1 IQMVYNFF
9 SRSVVHDLF
18 IQKQKELEPTKKPVE
33 LKKLS
38 DTRWACQYAAC
49 WTIQKTL
56 PAICAT
62 LTDVINQ
69 SNAHRATKARALNTL
84 IDQSFTVNLIMMESL
99 LCLTKTMSDHLQ
111 SPDMQLASVIDLV
124 HSVISALRDK
134 CNEETWEDIWSSAND
149 LCGLAGIDIEQNQ
162 QVRKRAQ
169 ARHLQDFIVD
179 SQIGERQPLTTPDSD
194 NLVNELNQHF
204 SPDSCNILK
213 GVSALNPKHESF
225 LDKQCILLMALHYG
239 ICEDNLAAKL
249 HQVRKQGGHVN
260 STLEFSTMIRPYR
273 DALIDLYKLV
283 CIGATLPV
291 SSAAC
296 EHSFSCLRR
305 LKNYLRNSS
314 GDCRTSNLALLS
326 INSTRTK
333 GLTVDNVIDSFAANH
348 NRWIVL

>member
-1 IQMVYNFF
+1 IQNEVVDIMANMSGCNQGVQEKFRKEVPQAVYVHCYAHRLNLVLVDCVRNVQTAAEFFATIQMVYNFF

-149 LCGLAGIDIEQNQ
+149 L
-162 QVRKRAQ
+162 
-169 ARHLQDFIVD
+169 
-179 SQIGERQPLTTPDSD
+179 
-194 NLVNELNQHF
+194 
-204 SPDSCNILK
+204 
-213 GVSALNPKHESF
+213 
-225 LDKQCILLMALHYG
+225 
-239 ICEDNLAAKL
+239 
-249 HQVRKQGGHVN
+249 
-260 STLEFSTMIRPYR
+260 
-273 DALIDLYKLV
+273 
-283 CIGATLPV
+283 
-291 SSAAC
+291 
-296 EHSFSCLRR
+296 
-305 LKNYLRNSS
+305 
-314 GDCRTSNLALLS
+314 
-326 INSTRTK
+326 
-333 GLTVDNVIDSFAANH
+333 
-348 NRWIVL
+348 